1 MLLPYVVRTEVLQ
14 LLSEQ
19 EKYVYFTNFWNIVDL
34 LAIPLTSFLTINWLF
49 TWILD
54 ANWID
59 ANSIRPMAALA
70 SLLLTSKIFDWLRLF
85 DRTAFYVQ
93 LLGAT
98 LDQIKE
104 FMLLF
109 TVALLTFGLPLSM
122 LNQTRQRYIED
133 E

>member
-1 MLLPYVVRTEVLQ
+1 MRSNNRSQ
-14 LLSEQ
+14 
-19 EKYVYFTNFWNIVDL
+19 
-34 LAIPLTSFLTINWLF
+34 
-49 TWILD
+49 
-54 ANWID
+54 
-59 ANSIRPMAALA
+59 
-70 SLLLTSKIFDWLRLF
+70 SKIFDWLRLF